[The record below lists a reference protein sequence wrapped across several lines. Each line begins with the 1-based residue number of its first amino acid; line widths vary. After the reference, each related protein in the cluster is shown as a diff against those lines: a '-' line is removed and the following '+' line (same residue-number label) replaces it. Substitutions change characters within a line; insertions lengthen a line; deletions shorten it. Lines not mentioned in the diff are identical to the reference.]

1 MLRIVAA
8 LAALSAASASG
19 LVATVR
25 MEPVVDSPCVD
36 NVKQYAG
43 YVDVSDKWDSHYFAW
58 LSESRSNPSTDPL
71 IVWLSGGPGC
81 SSSLAMLTEN
91 GPCTAK
97 ADGSGT
103 TRNPYGWNTKA
114 NLMYVDQP
122 AGVGF
127 SYADRGGYSH
137 NESQVGE
144 YMVAF
149 FTGFYK
155 KYPQYANNPL
165 YMACESYGGHYCPS
179 ATYALFESNKNAGTN
194 FPIKGMAI
202 GNGLVDPASQYPT
215 YPKFVE
221 DQCTKEI
228 GKPCVDKS
236 GYESMVAASPTCS
249 KLIAQCQSDDSA
261 CPTAQSYCNNAMFG
275 PYEATNMNP
284 YDIRIPCEV
293 PPLCYDFSGVAT
305 FLNNPATQKAIGVNG
320 ITWASC
326 NYEVNGDFSAD
337 WMKNMAWKVPPL
349 LKAGIPAW
357 VYAGEDDFI
366 VQWLGNQA
374 WTEALPWPGAKAYN
388 QTTLQPWTS
397 GGKVAGAHR
406 SYGGLSF
413 TTVANAGHMAP
424 RDQPEATLTMI
435 NAFIS
440 GQPLPSE

>member
-1 MLRIVAA
+1 
-8 LAALSAASASG
+8 
-19 LVATVR
+19 
-25 MEPVVDSPCVD
+25 
-36 NVKQYAG
+36 
-43 YVDVSDKWDSHYFAW
+43 
-58 LSESRSNPSTDPL
+58 
-71 IVWLSGGPGC
+71 
-81 SSSLAMLTEN
+81 
-91 GPCTAK
+91 
-97 ADGSGT
+97 
-103 TRNPYGWNTKA
+103 
-114 NLMYVDQP
+114 
-122 AGVGF
+122 
-127 SYADRGGYSH
+127 
-137 NESQVGE
+137 
-144 YMVAF
+144 MVAF

-275 PYEATNMNP
+275 PYEATYMNP
-284 YDIRIPCEV
+284 YGELGPRRSRCLRPGPLRPAGRRARFGLCPRPRPRMLCHLPPPPARFHALADIRIPCEV

>member
-114 NLMYVDQP
+114 NLMYVDHP

-221 DQCTKEI
+221 DE
-228 GKPCVDKS
+228 G
-236 GYESMVAASPTCS
+236 
-249 KLIAQCQSDDSA
+249 
-261 CPTAQSYCNNAMFG
+261 
-275 PYEATNMNP
+275 TNMNP

-305 FLNNPATQKAIGVNG
+305 FLNNPATQKAIRVNG

-424 RDQPEATLTMI
+424 P
-435 NAFIS
+435 
-440 GQPLPSE
+440 